1 MSNRKPNSSSENSP
15 QVPAEETAQWIPE
28 WFTENKP
35 QRTDASAAKS
45 PTPVYAVVVHD
56 DEVHSCRDYVEIL
69 EQVFGYTE
77 PAAYQ
82 LTQEIASS
90 GRCIVWKGFR
100 DIADRKAQTA
110 REYQPGW
117 RRGSSITAPHR
128 VEEYVPPL
136 TITVELARH
145 AQESWLPS

>member
-1 MSNRKPNSSSENSP
+1 MSNPNQNLSYENSP
-15 QVPAEETAQWIPE
+15 QAQAEETAQWIPE
-28 WFTENKP
+28 WFTENNT
-35 QRTDASAAKS
+35 QRQDASAAES
-45 PTPVYAVVVHD
+45 PTMYAVVVHD

-69 EQVFGYTE
+69 EQVFGYSE

-100 DIADRKAQTA
+100 DVAERKAQKA
-110 REYQPGW
+110 REHQPGW
-117 RRGSSITAPHR
+117 RRGTSITAPHR

-136 TITVELARH
+136 TITVELHRH